1 MTISQRAVR
10 GHRAPGVAGGLYDI
24 SGLNDETYF
33 VNAFPQAKQVS
44 TVAVSTATASAD
56 YVLSVNGVEIT
67 YTAKASG
74 DTTATIAAA
83 IAQAVNENPIA
94 RGQVVA
100 TSAAAVITL
109 ESTLPGL
116 GFEASHADAKLGAVT
131 EEQEAAKAEAIG
143 FGRLCIRS
151 GGANNAAYDN
161 RQGRLASASDLT
173 QSEVTLDV
181 AGTDVATLSV
191 RVNGVN
197 HTKVGAVAALRA
209 ALNDIEGLTVSGST
223 TKVIIKADVGAA
235 FELLGVSMATID
247 SQVVGD
253 DLNELAI
260 GISRRT
266 YDEESTYKT
275 GLVGYP
281 GNAGVVALRRGRIW
295 IACSEDVV
303 EGAPVYVALAGDDA
317 GKLFASPGAGR
328 VALSRERCR
337 FFKSRA
343 ADGLAVVDC
352 NFF

>member
-10 GHRAPGVAGGLYDI
+10 ARRAPGVAGGLYDI
-24 SGLNDETYF
+24 SPLNDETYF
-33 VNAFPQAKQVS
+33 VNAFPQAKQKSTITVS
-44 TVAVSTATASAD
+44 AATASAD

-67 YTAKASG
+67 YTAKASS
-74 DTTATIAAA
+74 DTTTTIAAA

-116 GFEASHADAKLGAVT
+116 GFEVSHEDAKLGAVT
-131 EEQEAAKAEAIG
+131 EDQEAAKAEAIG

-151 GGANNAAYDN
+151 GEPNIKTDDN
-161 RQGRLASASDLT
+161 RQGRVASATGLEGKSI
-173 QSEVTLDV
+173 TLV
-181 AGTDVATLSV
+181 ITDVASVSLRVGGEFVSATGNAEDLADTLKADFGLDASSS
-191 RVNGVN
+191 
-197 HTKVGAVAALRA
+197 GAVLTINAPAGVGMEVISLTSA
-209 ALNDIEGLTVSGST
+209 EIE
-223 TKVIIKADVGAA
+223 DV
-235 FELLGVSMATID
+235 TP
-247 SQVVGD
+247 GD
-253 DLNELAI
+253 DINELAI

-266 YDEESTYKT
+266 YDEEATYKT

-281 GNAGVVALRRGRIW
+281 ENAGVTALRRGRIW
-295 IACSEDVV
+295 IACNEDVA
-303 EGAPVYVALAGDDA
+303 EGATVYVALTGSDA
-317 GKLFASPGAGR
+317 GKLYASAGSGR
-328 VALSRERCR
+328 VALSRDRCR